1 LLQAYISAADTLQCL
16 ITLRP
21 IHYKRLRSK
30 GEMPQHKGISSKTY
44 KPQSGRDRL
53 YFNFSMSASYLKW
66 RSTGAVSVSVAP
78 VSI

>member
-1 LLQAYISAADTLQCL
+1 
-16 ITLRP
+16 
-21 IHYKRLRSK
+21 
-30 GEMPQHKGISSKTY
+30 MPQHKGISSKTY

-78 VSI
+78 VSIELNFQLHHFLVYCLISNIDAATIVWPMQT